1 MIFQNRNKLPFI
13 HFGFNKQS
21 FTVEVDEDLTI
32 WQDEIYN
39 LDVFDGVVLVD
50 AVAHTTIN
58 NNKAV
63 ISFGSVGTYEII
75 FNIQT
80 KTKTKTKTLASNT
93 ITLDV
98 V

>member
-1 MIFQNRNKLPFI
+1 
-13 HFGFNKQS
+13 
-21 FTVEVDEDLTI
+21 LTI

-50 AVAHTTIN
+50 AVVHTTIN